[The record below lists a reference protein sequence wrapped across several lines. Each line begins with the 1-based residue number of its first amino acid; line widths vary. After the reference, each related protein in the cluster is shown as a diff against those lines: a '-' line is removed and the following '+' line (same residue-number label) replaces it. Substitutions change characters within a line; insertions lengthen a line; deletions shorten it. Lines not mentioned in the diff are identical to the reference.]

1 MKLTKIIIILMT
13 VMMSLGCISVETSF
27 HSHNHNYPIKVFVQI
42 EEEDAIFEVAE
53 FNLTIANKTIDVLNT
68 PILIGRVNED
78 NGEVPIAFT
87 VKGFLKNWYGK
98 KFKIREFLFE
108 TFKTGDE
115 ILVTLKIYKED
126 HTFRIRIDK
135 KKSGVIGQDVPKEV
149 FLTPEEALLMRAKN
163 TSFYE
168 ELSKEIEKNM
178 KIRKGF
184 WRQYKETND
193 LSYLR
198 SYRDSF
204 YAVRT
209 FGELAKWRE
218 LNDVEY
224 KILLTELKANNAYY
238 SYYTSPTK
246 DFSALV
252 FSNDSPYY
260 STFRISDSFNSS
272 LPFVY
277 YTGRGFN
284 LYPVTAIHWAEVYF
298 QRKQNE
304 KALRILKELSQ
315 YAQYGRYNGEEYVLF
330 KNYFHFENSS
340 IPWVSGY
347 AQGMGAG
354 VYAIAYNLTGNETYL
369 RIARGLVNSFD
380 LPLSI
385 NGFVSH
391 TKYGDWYLE
400 YNYNSNELVLNGH
413 IIALQGLYYY
423 WQVTHDEKAW
433 QLFQNGVQ
441 AVRNALPIFDTG
453 SWSRYSNIHGDASEF
468 YHRLH
473 IRLLKW
479 LYDVTGD
486 KYFLEYARKWNDYLM
501 IRGLKPEKVGE
512 SKSKGESLQNV
523 R

>member
-1 MKLTKIIIILMT
+1 MKPARIFIISIILML
-13 VMMSLGCISVETSF
+13 SLGCISVETSF

-42 EEEDAIFEVAE
+42 EEEDAIFEFAKFE
-53 FNLTIANKTIDVLNT
+53 LTVGNVTIDKLNT
-68 PILIGRVNED
+68 PVFVGRVGEN
-78 NGEVPIAFT
+78 NGEVPVIFT
-87 VKGFLKNWYGK
+87 VKGSLTNWYGK
-98 KFKIREFLFE
+98 KIKIKELLSSSFKA
-108 TFKTGDE
+108 TSNDK
-115 ILVTLKIYKED
+115 ILITLKIYKEEG
-126 HTFRIRIDK
+126 TLRVKIDE
-135 KKSGVIGQDVPKEV
+135 KKSGIIGRDVPEEV
-149 FLTPEEALLMRAKN
+149 FLSPEEALLKRAKG
-163 TSFYE
+163 TKFYE
-168 ELSKEIEKNM
+168 ELIREIEKN
-178 KIRKGF
+178 KVIRDKLLEEYE
-184 WRQYKETND
+184 RTENLT
-193 LSYLR
+193 YLK

-204 YAVRT
+204 YAIRV

-218 LNDVEY
+218 LNDIEY
-224 KILLTELKANNAYY
+224 KILLAELKANNAYY

-252 FSNDSPYY
+252 FSDDSPYY
-260 STFRISDSFNSS
+260 STFKIKDSFNSS
-272 LPFVY
+272 LPFIY

-284 LYPVTAIHWAEVYF
+284 LYPVTAIHWAEMYF
-298 QRKQNE
+298 QREQNE
-304 KALRILKELSQ
+304 KALQILKELSQ
-315 YAQYGRYNGEEYVLF
+315 YAQYGEYNGEEYVLF
-330 KNYFHFENSS
+330 KNYFHFENASV
-340 IPWVSGY
+340 PWVSGY

-369 RIARGLVNSFD
+369 RIAKGLVNSFD
-380 LPLSI
+380 LPLSM

-433 QLFQNGVQ
+433 RLFQNGVH

-453 SWSRYSNIHGDASEF
+453 SWSKYSNIHGDASEF

-486 KYFLEYARKWNDYLM
+486 KYFLEYARKLNDYLT
-501 IRGLKPEKVGE
+501 IRGLKPEKIQVSG
-512 SKSKGESLQNV
+512 
-523 R
+523 

>member
-1 MKLTKIIIILMT
+1 MGSSMKQVRIFTFLVIVIL
-13 VMMSLGCISVETSF
+13 SSGCISVETSF

-42 EEEDAIFEVAE
+42 EEENAIFEIAKFE
-53 FNLTIANKTIDVLNT
+53 LTVGNVTIDRLDT
-68 PILIGRVNED
+68 PIFVGRVGID
-78 NGEVPIAFT
+78 NGKVPIVFT
-87 VKGFLKNWYGK
+87 VKGTLINWYGK
-98 KFKIREFLFE
+98 SFKVKELLSAIFNA
-108 TFKTGDE
+108 TSNDE
-115 ILVTLKIYKED
+115 ILITLKIYKED
-126 HTFRIRIDK
+126 DTFRVGIDE
-135 KKSGVIGQDVPKEV
+135 KKSGIIGRDVPEDV
-149 FLTPEEALLMRAKN
+149 FLSPETALLKTAKG
-163 TSFYE
+163 TKFYE
-168 ELSKEIEKNM
+168 ELAEEIGKNEKIKSKLLDE
-178 KIRKGF
+178 
-184 WRQYKETND
+184 YKRTGN
-193 LSYLR
+193 LTYLK

-204 YAVRT
+204 YTIRV
-209 FGELAKWRE
+209 FGELAKWRR
-218 LNDVEY
+218 LSKVEY
-224 KILLTELKANNAYY
+224 RILLAELKANNAYY
-238 SYYTSPTK
+238 SHYTSPTK

-252 FSNDSPYY
+252 FSDDSPYY
-260 STFRISDSFNSS
+260 STFRMKDSLNSS

-284 LYPVTAIHWAEVYF
+284 LYPVTAIHWAEMYF
-298 QRKQNE
+298 QRGQNE
-304 KALRILKELSQ
+304 KALQILKELSQ
-315 YAQYGRYNGEEYVLF
+315 YAQYGEYGGKEYVLF

-369 RIARGLVNSFD
+369 RIAKGLVNSFD
-380 LPLSI
+380 LPPSM

-423 WQVTHDEKAW
+423 WQVTNDEKAW
-433 QLFQNGVQ
+433 LLFQKGVQ

-501 IRGLKPEKVGE
+501 IRGLKPEKI
-512 SKSKGESLQNV
+512 
-523 R
+523 

>member
-1 MKLTKIIIILMT
+1 MGSSMKSAKIII
-13 VMMSLGCISVETSF
+13 MSLILILSTGCISIETSF

-42 EEEDAIFEVAE
+42 EEEAAAFEFAK
-53 FNLTIANKTIDVLNT
+53 FKLTVGNVTIDKLNT
-68 PILIGRVNED
+68 PFFVGRVGIND
-78 NGEVPIAFT
+78 GEVPIIFT
-87 VKGFLKNWYGK
+87 VKGSLTNWYGK
-98 KFKIREFLFE
+98 NLKIRELLSVS
-108 TFKTGDE
+108 FKVNDNDK
-115 ILVTLKIYKED
+115 ILITLKIYKED
-126 HTFRIRIDK
+126 DTFRVGIDE
-135 KKSGVIGQDVPKEV
+135 KKSGVIGREIPEDV
-149 FLTPEEALLMRAKN
+149 FLSPEDALLKRAEG
-163 TSFYE
+163 TEFYN
-168 ELSKEIEKNM
+168 ELMKELEKNRE
-178 KIRKGF
+178 IREKF
-184 WRQYKETND
+184 WRQYKETGD
-193 LSYLR
+193 LKYLR

-204 YAVRT
+204 YAVRI
-209 FGELAKWRE
+209 FGELAKWRK
-218 LNDVEY
+218 LNEVEH
-224 KILLTELKANNAYY
+224 KILLAELKANNAYY

-252 FSNDSPYY
+252 FSDDSPYY
-260 STFRISDSFNSS
+260 STFRIKEPFNSS
-272 LPFVY
+272 LPFIY

-284 LYPVTAIHWAEVYF
+284 LYPVTAIHWAEIYF
-298 QRKQNE
+298 QRGQNK
-304 KALRILKELSQ
+304 KALQILKELSQ
-315 YAQYGRYNGEEYVLF
+315 YTQYGEYNGEKYVLF
-330 KNYFHFENSS
+330 KNYFHFENASV
-340 IPWVSGY
+340 PWVSGY

-369 RIARGLVNSFD
+369 KIAKGLVNSFD
-380 LPLSI
+380 LPLSM

-433 QLFQNGVQ
+433 RLFQNGVQ

-453 SWSRYSNIHGDASEF
+453 SWSKYSNIHGDASEF

-501 IRGLKPEKVGE
+501 IRGLKPEKI
-512 SKSKGESLQNV
+512 
-523 R
+523 